1 MGNHA
6 CHKVKLYLTFNFITL
21 VLYLTIKKLKIISP
35 ILIYVTVIS
44 NNKKYE
50 LKLLWKTYQT
60 TRERASLGWKRV
72 KITYR
77 KEGRRKLL
85 KSVCRKWRSE
95 QMACIFTL

>member
-50 LKLLWKTYQT
+50 LKLL
-60 TRERASLGWKRV
+60 
-72 KITYR
+72 
-77 KEGRRKLL
+77 
-85 KSVCRKWRSE
+85 
-95 QMACIFTL
+95 

>member
-21 VLYLTIKKLKIISP
+21 VLYPTIKKNKLKIISP

-50 LKLLWKTYQT
+50 LKLL
-60 TRERASLGWKRV
+60 
-72 KITYR
+72 
-77 KEGRRKLL
+77 
-85 KSVCRKWRSE
+85 
-95 QMACIFTL
+95 